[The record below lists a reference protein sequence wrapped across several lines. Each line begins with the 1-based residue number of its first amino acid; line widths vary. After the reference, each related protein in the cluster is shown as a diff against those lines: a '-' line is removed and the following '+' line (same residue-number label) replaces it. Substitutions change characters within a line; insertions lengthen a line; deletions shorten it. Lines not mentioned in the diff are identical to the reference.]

1 MTYILKIDRN
11 NKSNRKNVKPRLVRI
26 HSLRHPAGMGVVE
39 VQALLTWLALE
50 RQVSVSSH
58 RQALSA
64 LLFL

>member
-1 MTYILKIDRN
+1 
-11 NKSNRKNVKPRLVRI
+11 
-26 HSLRHPAGMGVVE
+26 MGVVE